1 MKTRIQAV
9 ILLLLT
15 IFGSL
20 LFLLPS
26 SALNDPELTEDC
38 SVLLYHN
45 DSGTILYEKSKGSYL
60 PSGPA
65 ARLMAGIIFAEH
77 YEQRAKETVTVNRK
91 VPGLASSELIPGL
104 KGGEELSAYDLLC
117 ALLISNSNDALYAL
131 AFDLYGDSASAPQLL
146 LLEMNRRA
154 EEWGMHGTKFYN
166 VTGQDPQNDGE
177 SYNYSSV
184 NDLLLLSL
192 KAQENT
198 FLSSICRIEDYTV
211 PATNKSESRRLL
223 QRNYLLS
230 AKRVPGFT
238 YEYAT
243 GLSAGS
249 SLQGGHSALCT
260 AEING
265 QKYTCVVMNAQNT
278 NGAFPLAKTLFEWG
292 RTNFS
297 YRKILSRTE
306 ILGEIQV
313 ELSGD
318 SDYITVAPERNFSA
332 FLPNDTTQ
340 EELTR
345 QIRMDY
351 EKLEAPVR
359 EGMIAGSVTLF
370 CNGEELARVNLL
382 TIGSIPLSNR
392 RYYFSLAKN
401 FFTSPLF
408 LWGIGGLAVLLL
420 VYVLVNARVRY
431 LRKNRPTDLEYDA
444 GDSPGSEGA
453 PVAGYAS
460 PEEAEEPA
468 EEKRQE
474 HPAGDGLSPKEKQEE
489 RPNGHSAGEPTE
501 KPKEKSAK
509 PPSEGKTENKEAQI
523 QAEGIREEPPAAPE
537 NPEGR
542 TFYNVEEDEPF
553 DRDEEASLPPEQPPV
568 KNPSDYVPDGWGEK
582 R

>member
-1 MKTRIQAV
+1 MKTRIQAI

-65 ARLMAGIIFAEH
+65 ARLMAGVIFAEH

-249 SLQGGHSALCT
+249 NLQGGHSALCT

-292 RTNFS
+292 FANCQVYTDENLDSLPKLPVSRGRHS
-297 YRKILSRTE
+297 QLSLKYE
-306 ILGEIQV
+306 
-313 ELSGD
+313 
-318 SDYITVAPERNFSA
+318 SA
-332 FLPNDTTQ
+332 FYHLDTTNTAGKLAKKI
-340 EELTR
+340 ELP
-345 QIRMDY
+345 DSV
-351 EKLEAPVR
+351 EAPIKKGDIIGKAVYTLNDNTV
-359 EGMIAGSVTLF
+359 GS
-370 CNGEELARVNLL
+370 VNLL
-382 TIGSIPLSNR
+382 ASESIPLITLKDTCQQLLHR
-392 RYYFSLAKN
+392 
-401 FFTSPLF
+401 FFL
-408 LWGIGGLAVLLL
+408 
-420 VYVLVNARVRY
+420 
-431 LRKNRPTDLEYDA
+431 
-444 GDSPGSEGA
+444 SE
-453 PVAGYAS
+453 
-460 PEEAEEPA
+460 
-468 EEKRQE
+468 
-474 HPAGDGLSPKEKQEE
+474 
-489 RPNGHSAGEPTE
+489 
-501 KPKEKSAK
+501 
-509 PPSEGKTENKEAQI
+509 
-523 QAEGIREEPPAAPE
+523 
-537 NPEGR
+537 
-542 TFYNVEEDEPF
+542 
-553 DRDEEASLPPEQPPV
+553 
-568 KNPSDYVPDGWGEK
+568 PD
-582 R
+582 